1 MVKEHVVKVDPGNK
15 IHISDEV
22 LECLDMV
29 CTDSID
35 ICIENNHVFI
45 SKY

>member
-1 MVKEHVVKVDPGNK
+1 MVKDYVVRVEPGNK

-22 LECLDMV
+22 LSCLDMT

-35 ICIENNHVFI
+35 ICIENNRVFI